1 MGGGIP
7 IPIHSIA
14 WLPRRSGRMGMKDIY
29 LIASLTFESA
39 SASASA
45 AHTHTH
51 TPAVSRTWP
60 DLHTYPSYFILAL
73 RLVVVGIWARDFLGG
88 LVMFD
93 GWWKAGED
101 YVDFYVI
108 FRLIS
113 GVGR

>member
-51 TPAVSRTWP
+51 T
-60 DLHTYPSYFILAL
+60 
-73 RLVVVGIWARDFLGG
+73 
-88 LVMFD
+88 
-93 GWWKAGED
+93 
-101 YVDFYVI
+101 
-108 FRLIS
+108 
-113 GVGR
+113 GREPHVA